1 MALKR
6 RLYDLLEGGTRT
18 GTSHRAVDNFLC
30 VLIITNVLAV
40 ALESVPRFEA
50 EFGRGFVLFEYT
62 SLAIFT
68 AEYLARLWVCTEL
81 PPLSRLSPVEARRR
95 YALSPFMIIDL
106 LAILPALLVNL
117 IGLDLRFM
125 RIFRL
130 LRLLRLARY
139 SPTMITLGRVLW
151 QERQSLGAVLVI
163 TFGLLM
169 LSASIM
175 MIFESEAQPNA
186 FGTIPD
192 AMWWAL
198 VTLSTVGYG
207 DVVPITAMGRVFGG
221 FVTLLGVTLYALPIA
236 IIAASFTNEHHR
248 RDFVVTWGMVAR
260 VPLFAKIDPATLA
273 EIGGLLRSKT
283 VPSGYQI
290 VHKGQPADSMYF
302 LAAGE
307 AVVDVDGHRIKL
319 EEGDFFGEIALL
331 RDTHRGAHVFAVTE
345 CRLLQL
351 MKIDF
356 QGLLETDPSLRTEIA
371 KVADERLHEGELS
384 HVDRPNEEV
393 RNQPQRD
400 SDEDP

>member
-50 EFGRGFVLFEYT
+50 EFGREFVLFEYT

-81 PPLSRLSPVEARRR
+81 PPLSRLSPTEARRR

-260 VPLFAKIDPATLA
+260 VPLFVKIDPATLA
-273 EIGGLLRSKT
+273 KIGGLLRSKT

-307 AVVDVDGHRIKL
+307 AVVDVDGRRIKL

-384 HVDRPNEEV
+384 HVDRPNEEA